1 LIKREL
7 PRATL
12 AGKFVS
18 SQSIYN
24 PVTQGGV
31 MKKCI
36 SALLV
41 LLLFLFCNELF
52 AASISITGAVKQ
64 PLNLSIE
71 DICRFKTVR
80 IQLNEILKDKS
91 YRGAWYYN
99 GVPLRSLL
107 ETAFVAKEE
116 SAYNKAIDLAVL
128 VRNSEGQEVALSWGE
143 IFYKNSYDIII
154 ATSATPI
161 RPHHDCSSC
170 HKPEETEPRM
180 KQFDRIIGFPKL
192 VVASDE
198 YTDRSIENIVSIE
211 VIDPAP
217 RMQADKSK
225 ALSAVSFVV
234 TGKVKKELTINDL
247 SEFKARK
254 EMHVLHMGEGKG
266 YHGSDDYSG
275 VLFNEIINKA
285 GIEPVLSQIFH
296 ISAPDGYRTTFSYGE
311 VFLNRVEDN
320 TIIADMKNG
329 KKIEKDGK
337 FIFVPSDDLMADRDI
352 KSVNK
357 IEVIDLKRSPKLTY
371 IGIGP
376 GDTDLITIE
385 AVTAMSRADVFI
397 CSPDIQKRFGK
408 YMGDKPILFDVYDF
422 STPELK
428 KKNPGVSQ
436 DDLKKLVEERRV
448 AMADSIKAE
457 LAKGKNIAILE
468 YGDPTIWSGSE
479 YISEHFDKDMFEIIP
494 GLSSFNA
501 ASALL
506 NRHTGCKGSMVLAT
520 SRGIIENKPLYE
532 AAAKNGETL
541 SVFMAMKDLS
551 AMADFFNTVYKPDTP
566 VHIAYRAGYSG
577 SEKIVVTD
585 IKGLKS
591 TIDSEKEKNLFLVF
605 VGPCLE
611 ASSKAHR
618 H

>member
-1 LIKREL
+1 
-7 PRATL
+7 
-12 AGKFVS
+12 
-18 SQSIYN
+18 
-24 PVTQGGV
+24 
-31 MKKCI
+31 MKKF
-36 SALLV
+36 LLSV
-41 LLLFLFCNELF
+41 IIFFSVFICTNIY

-64 PLNLSIE
+64 PLNLSME

-99 GVPLRSLL
+99 GVPLRTLL
-107 ETAFVAKEE
+107 ETAFIAKEE

-170 HKPEETEPRM
+170 HKPEESEPRM
-180 KQFDRIIGFPKL
+180 KQFDRKIGFPKL
-192 VVASDE
+192 VVACDE

-217 RMQADKSK
+217 RMPADKSAK
-225 ALSAVSFVV
+225 LDAPSFTV
-234 TGKVKKELTINDL
+234 TGKVKQELTITDL
-247 SEFKARK
+247 SGFKTRK
-254 EMHVLHMGEGKG
+254 DMHVLHMGEGKG

-285 GIEPVLSQIFH
+285 GIEPELSQIFH

-329 KKIEKDGK
+329 KKIDKEGK
-337 FIFVPSDDLMADRDI
+337 FIFVPSDDIMADRDI

-357 IEVIDLKRSPKLTY
+357 IEVIDLKRRPKLTY

-385 AVTAMSRADVFI
+385 AITAMSRADAFI
-397 CSPDIQKRFGK
+397 CSPDIKKRFGK
-408 YMGDKPILFDVYDF
+408 YMGDKPVLFDIYDF
-422 STPELK
+422 SPPEVK
-428 KKNPGVSQ
+428 KKNPGASQ
-436 DDLKKLVEERRV
+436 DDLKKIVEDRRA

-457 LAKGKNIAILE
+457 LSNGKHVAILE

-479 YISEHFDKDMFEIIP
+479 YISEHFDKDMFETIP
-494 GLSSFNA
+494 GLSSFNV
-501 ASALL
+501 ASSLL
-506 NRHTGCKGSMVLAT
+506 NRHTGCKGSMILTT
-520 SRGIIENKPLYE
+520 SRGILENKPLFE
-532 AAAKNGETL
+532 AAAKNGETM

-551 AMADFFNTVYKPDTP
+551 AMVEFFNTIYKPETP
-566 VHIAYRAGYSG
+566 VHIAYRAGYSA
-577 SEKIVVTD
+577 SEKIVITD
-585 IKGLKS
+585 IKGLKD
-591 TIDSEKEKNLFLVF
+591 TIDTEKEKNLFLVF

-611 ASSKAHR
+611 ASAVAHR